1 MFQTQAKHSSTN
13 NQLGEQ
19 YTNTTATFIMQIGMK
34 KNGGC
39 SLALLQPTPRQR
51 FEAFSCFHSRVFDIS
66 TTEKDCVRSRSATPN
81 NRKTGFKFHT

>member
-39 SLALLQPTPRQR
+39 SLAML
-51 FEAFSCFHSRVFDIS
+51 CCSRRRDSDLKLFFASLPVCLI
-66 TTEKDCVRSRSATPN
+66 KL
-81 NRKTGFKFHT
+81 NRKRLCTQQKRYKPLLLVLYP

>member
-51 FEAFSCFHSRVFDIS
+51 FEAFSCFHSRVFD
-66 TTEKDCVRSRSATPN
+66 KRLSRNDVTL
-81 NRKTGFKFHT
+81 G